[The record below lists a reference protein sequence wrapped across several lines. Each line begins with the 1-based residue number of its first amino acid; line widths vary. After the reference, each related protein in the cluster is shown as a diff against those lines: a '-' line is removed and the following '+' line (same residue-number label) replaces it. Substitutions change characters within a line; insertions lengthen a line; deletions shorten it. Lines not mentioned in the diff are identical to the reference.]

1 MRVSPLLPT
10 AGGGASLR
18 VLIWISKGFLEVLA
32 RIATEGENNYELL
45 GIVTDTQEAHS
56 FLTSGKVDIVIVG
69 KGRFGEWSQMW
80 RAGLFSHTPEFCAML
95 VSTSPVSTATLM
107 EASEVGICEVV
118 DLTMDRDAIG
128 QKMLDLYAQLRRD
141 LPMQNNILSSH
152 VAEHQLLQN
161 ITDETDRQILRLIAL
176 GKFDKEISE
185 ELFLSLQTIR
195 NRVSRILT
203 ETGAKNRTHLAMLFT
218 QDGTMNNLETDMYK
232 DSGEGDQDQV
242 A

>member
-1 MRVSPLLPT
+1 
-10 AGGGASLR
+10 

-45 GIVTDTQEAHS
+45 GIVTETQDAQT
-56 FLTSGKVDIVIVG
+56 FLTSGEVDIVIIG
-69 KGRFGEWSQMW
+69 KGRFAEWSQMW
-80 RAGLFSHTPEFCAML
+80 REGLFFHTPEFCAML
-95 VSTSPVSTATLM
+95 VTASPVSTATLM

-161 ITDETDRQILRLIAL
+161 ITDETDRQILRLISL

-218 QDGTMNNLETDMYK
+218 QDGMMNNLETDSCK
-232 DSGEGDQDQV
+232 DSGEEDQDQV